1 MIWQERRRPKRPKN
15 WLEAK
20 ELQKGMETRE
30 CHWRLAS
37 KGFFISFLAFKIVS
51 NLMCVIL
58 FFLRDAD
65 LMREKQKLKEEKAAA
80 AQASGSGT
88 KK

>member
-1 MIWQERRRPKRPKN
+1 V
-15 WLEAK
+15 
-20 ELQKGMETRE
+20 
-30 CHWRLAS
+30 CDFV
-37 KGFFISFLAFKIVS
+37 FF
-51 NLMCVIL
+51 
-58 FFLRDAD
+58 RDAD